1 MDTIYVNSENR
12 KISKPH
18 ALILK
23 PTNKLNLSRDKK
35 VLLCQILA
43 NVIHGKI

>member
-1 MDTIYVNSENR
+1 MDTIYMNSENR

-23 PTNKLNLSRDKK
+23 PTNELNLSRDKK
-35 VLLCQILA
+35 KYCFV
-43 NVIHGKI
+43 KS